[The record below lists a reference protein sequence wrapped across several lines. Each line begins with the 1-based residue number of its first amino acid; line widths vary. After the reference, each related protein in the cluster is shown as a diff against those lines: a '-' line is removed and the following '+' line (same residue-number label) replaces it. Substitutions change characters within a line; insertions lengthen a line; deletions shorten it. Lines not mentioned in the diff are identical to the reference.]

1 MKLSRHEDVLALH
14 CCFVVKSDLWL
25 VMPLMSKGSCYHVLR
40 SLRKVGRLR
49 DGQGLSEEA
58 IATILRETL
67 LGLDYIHSHG
77 QIHRDIKC
85 VAWRRGGGRCRLG
98 RRGGRGMRQPAKS
111 SFHPPPPYLPFPPG
125 PATFSS
131 RRTGASRLPTLALR
145 GG

>member
-40 SLRKVGRLR
+40 CLRKVGRLR

-77 QIHRDIKC
+77 QIHRDIKY
-85 VAWRRGGGRCRLG
+85 VSVLRR
-98 RRGGRGMRQPAKS
+98 RRAPRAHAFAHIFIPLSLSLLRAPRALAPS
-111 SFHPPPPYLPFPPG
+111 ACPTE
-125 PATFSS
+125 PATFFCHQK
-131 RRTGASRLPTLALR
+131 GVWP
-145 GG
+145 